1 MKFSQKSFK
10 KQFKPSIN
18 LCIKFI
24 IYIYTYIICL
34 NCHKLCMYKS
44 NYVYDYQPGLF
55 LKFINNSQM
64 YKIIY

>member
-1 MKFSQKSFK
+1 MYK
-10 KQFKPSIN
+10 IYYYYHY
-18 LCIKFI
+18 

-55 LKFINNSQM
+55 LKCINSSQM